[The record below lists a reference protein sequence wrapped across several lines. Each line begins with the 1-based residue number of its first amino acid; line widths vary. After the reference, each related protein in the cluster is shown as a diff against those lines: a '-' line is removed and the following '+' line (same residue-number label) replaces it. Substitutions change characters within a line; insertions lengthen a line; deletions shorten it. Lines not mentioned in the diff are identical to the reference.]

1 MQAGRGVD
9 KREMEV
15 ASDQRSMHVARR
27 GRRARLVG
35 AVLFGIWAL
44 YLAATSQFAPAFVIG
59 TIAVLMGASYAA
71 RVGDPNV
78 RRGSF
83 LIAGTLFFCAYLM
96 ALLLVVGGVRD
107 SGWIALTVTAFGA
120 SAGEVMLAFRPTRA
134 REFWTHRL
142 VIAAFIVIGVFFVT
156 VRVTV

>member
-1 MQAGRGVD
+1 
-9 KREMEV
+9 
-15 ASDQRSMHVARR
+15 
-27 GRRARLVG
+27 L
-35 AVLFGIWAL
+35 GIWAL
-44 YLAATSQFAPAFVIG
+44 YLAATSQFAAAFVIG
-59 TIAVLMGASYAA
+59 TIAALMGASFAA

-96 ALLLVVGGVRD
+96 ALLVVVAGVRD
-107 SGWIALTVTAFGA
+107 VGWIALTATAFGA
-120 SAGEVMLAFRPTRA
+120 SAGEMMLAFRPTRT

-142 VIAAFIVIGVFFVT
+142 VIAAFIVIGVFIVI